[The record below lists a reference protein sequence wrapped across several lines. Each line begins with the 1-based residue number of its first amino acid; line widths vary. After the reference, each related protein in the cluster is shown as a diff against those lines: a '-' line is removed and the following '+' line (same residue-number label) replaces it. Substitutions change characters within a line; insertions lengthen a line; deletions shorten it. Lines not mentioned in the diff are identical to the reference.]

1 MTRDAAGSAAS
12 GGSGPARIERA
23 RPLLGTLVAMRLD
36 GGIGIGTPGG
46 ADAATARLEAAAAA
60 AFATIAD
67 VHRLMSFHEA
77 GSDVRRLARAR
88 PGERVHVAPATAAML
103 LRAQGWARASG
114 GAFDAGCGARAVA
127 AGWLP
132 APDDAAP
139 PGAMPF
145 EDALVVEGHEVLVRS
160 TTWLDLG
167 GIAKGRAVD
176 LAVAVLRRHGVAGGV
191 VNAGGDLRVFGAA
204 EETVRVRSPHDP
216 SILRPVALLRDGAC
230 ATSARGEVSARPGSA
245 APPDDGAD
253 VRSITVFAPTACA
266 ADALTKIVWLQ
277 GAAARPLL
285 RRARAHALRIDA
297 AGTMTRL

>member
-1 MTRDAAGSAAS
+1 VTRTL
-12 GGSGPARIERA
+12 ERA
-23 RPLLGTLVAMRLD
+23 QPLLGTLVVMRLTGEDD
-36 GGIGIGTPGG
+36 GP
-46 ADAATARLEAAAAA
+46 ARLEAAADA
-60 AFATIAD
+60 AFAAVAD
-67 VHRLMSFHEA
+67 VHRLMSFFEA

-88 PGERVHVAPATAAML
+88 PGERVRVAPATAAVL
-103 LRAQGWARASG
+103 VRAQAWARASG

-139 PGAMPF
+139 PGEMPF

-160 TTWLDLG
+160 TCWLDVG

-191 VNAGGDLRVFGAA
+191 VNAGGDLRVFGTA

-230 ATSARGEVSARPGSA
+230 ATSARGEVSARPGRGAPAGIAPDAEAGAGAGSGA
-245 APPDDGAD
+245 AA

-277 GAAARPLL
+277 GDAARPLL

-297 AGTMTRL
+297 TGTMTRL